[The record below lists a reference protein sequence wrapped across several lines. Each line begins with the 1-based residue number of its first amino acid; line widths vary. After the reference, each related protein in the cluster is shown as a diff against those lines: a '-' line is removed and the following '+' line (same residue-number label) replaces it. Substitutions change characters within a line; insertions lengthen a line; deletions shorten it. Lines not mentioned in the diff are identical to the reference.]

1 MIKVIILTMILSCSV
16 FAGNFQAKND
26 TIPNA
31 EYYIDRQDSISHKLG
46 WSIKK
51 ARSQMNN
58 TCAWTVDCP
67 NAKERE
73 EKRVKHEHRKGPRWI
88 GQAVPAKNNH

>member
-1 MIKVIILTMILSCSV
+1 MIKVILLTLILSCSV

-31 EYYIDRQDSISHKLG
+31 EYYIDRQDSISHQLG

-51 ARSQMNN
+51 ARTQLNN
-58 TCAWTVDCP
+58 TCAWTVDCEP
-67 NAKERE
+67 AREVE
-73 EKRVKHEHRKGPRWI
+73 EKRVKHEHRSGARWI
-88 GQAVPAKNNH
+88 RSGSSSEK

>member
-1 MIKVIILTMILSCSV
+1 MTKFAFLTVLLVCSA

-31 EYYIDRQDSISHKLG
+31 EYYIDRQDSVYRAIG
-46 WSIKK
+46 KK
-51 ARSQMNN
+51 QAGRPEHN

-73 EKRVKHEHRKGPRWI
+73 GKSAKREHRKGPRWI